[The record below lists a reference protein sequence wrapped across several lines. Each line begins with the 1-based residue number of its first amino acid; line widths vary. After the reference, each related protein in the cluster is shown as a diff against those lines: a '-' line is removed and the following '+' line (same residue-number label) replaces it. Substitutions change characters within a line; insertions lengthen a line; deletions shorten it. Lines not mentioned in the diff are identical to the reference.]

1 MIFGSAVWYCL
12 ILAGTKRGGHLSSRG
27 LCIEQGARVVRM
39 DKKGGWG
46 GKTRGVGV
54 PPIKR
59 EMS

>member
-39 DKKGGWG
+39 DKKGGGRPEGWESL
-46 GKTRGVGV
+46 R
-54 PPIKR
+54 
-59 EMS
+59 

>member
-39 DKKGGWG
+39 DEKGGCGERPEGWESH
-46 GKTRGVGV
+46 R
-54 PPIKR
+54 
-59 EMS
+59 